1 MSLKENVDLIKD
13 GISTEEKFFES
24 FFKVEKFWKK
34 YKTAIIGIGVIIVIS
49 LFGLQIKNYIVTKN
63 NMEANNAF
71 NTLLENPNNAKAKA
85 ILKDKNLKLLQLAQY
100 INSAK
105 TGKSVNIDIKYIKEL
120 AQYSVA
126 LENNDIAKIEKL
138 RLNQDFLLEDYATFE
153 LALIQALN
161 KEYSKAKN
169 TLKTIS
175 DNSPVAQL
183 SAKLQHFLLS
193 K

>member
-34 YKTAIIGIGVIIVIS
+34 YKIAIIGIGVIVIIS
-49 LFGLQIKNYIVTKN
+49 LLGLQIKNYIVTKN

-71 NTLLENPNNAKAKA
+71 NTLLENPNDAKAKA

-105 TGKSVNIDIKYIKEL
+105 TGKSVNVNIKYIKEL

-169 TLKTIS
+169 TLKTIPA
-175 DNSPVAQL
+175 NSPVAQS

>member
-105 TGKSVNIDIKYIKEL
+105 TDKSVNIDIKYIKEL

>member
-1 MSLKENVDLIKD
+1 
-13 GISTEEKFFES
+13 
-24 FFKVEKFWKK
+24 
-34 YKTAIIGIGVIIVIS
+34 
-49 LFGLQIKNYIVTKN
+49 
-63 NMEANNAF
+63 
-71 NTLLENPNNAKAKA
+71 
-85 ILKDKNLKLLQLAQY
+85 
-100 INSAK
+100 
-105 TGKSVNIDIKYIKEL
+105 
-120 AQYSVA
+120 VA

-169 TLKTIS
+169 TLKTIPA
-175 DNSPVAQL
+175 NSPVAQL

>member
-34 YKTAIIGIGVIIVIS
+34 YKTAIIGISIIIVIS